1 MSCEVAAGGVT
12 GWGGR
17 VEPEPHAIRRMTTEC
32 THGRL
37 STSVRSRNE
46 LVPPS
51 YPPTAQ
57 LQPVLLSWWS
67 GKVGRFLRKGW

>member
-1 MSCEVAAGGVT
+1 MNWEVAAGCMT

-17 VEPEPHAIRRMTTEC
+17 VEPEPHAIRRMTTKC

-37 STSVRSRNE
+37 ATSVRSRNE
-46 LVPPS
+46 LVPPNC
-51 YPPTAQ
+51 PPVAQ

-67 GKVGRFLRKGW
+67 GKVGRFLCRG

>member
-1 MSCEVAAGGVT
+1 MNWEVAAGCMT

-17 VEPEPHAIRRMTTEC
+17 VEPKPHAIRRMTTEC

-37 STSVRSRNE
+37 ATSVRSRIE

-51 YPPTAQ
+51 CPPVAQ

-67 GKVGRFLRKGW
+67 GKVGRFLRRR